1 MITRLSH
8 TTLYVTN
15 HAKAHDVY
23 VNKLGF
29 KVKTDFAMQNGFRWL
44 TVTPSDQPDLEI
56 VLYEIDAG
64 MLGEEKANLLRGLAE
79 INGLGGGV
87 FEADDCQKTYE
98 DLVAKGIEFTQP
110 PTKQFYGVEALFRDG
125 CGNWFSL
132 TQHTPFQT

>member
-1 MITRLSH
+1 MITKLSH
-8 TTLYVTN
+8 TTLYVLN
-15 HAKAHDVY
+15 HATAYEVY

-44 TVTPSDQPDLEI
+44 TVATPDQPDLEI

-64 MLGEEKANLLRGLAE
+64 MLGEEKAKLLHGLAE

-132 TQHTPFQT
+132 TQRKPH